1 MQDYKARI
9 EKLLTG
15 AAERDLIANLAT
27 DKQKRELFQKLAHD
41 YREMA
46 KDIEQIIAVR
56 GTDAG

>member
-15 AAERDLIANLAT
+15 AAECDLIANLAT

-46 KDIEQIIAVR
+46 KDIEKITAIR
-56 GTDAG
+56 GTGA